1 MIRVLPFKAY
11 IPNPENANSVVTLG
25 SGKISEDVLR
35 TKANNIPY
43 NYIHVV
49 KPQFGDNQIEQ
60 GTDAFYQ
67 ASVKNYQFLISEG
80 HLLPQ
85 ENAFYYYQQ
94 IHHSG
99 VILAGWIVGVDA
111 QNYLDGSVKK
121 HENTLTG
128 KENRLI
134 EHIGALNSMA
144 EPVLLSQK
152 LPTSLNL
159 LSNHI
164 VTTKPI
170 VDVTD
175 EYQNIHKLW
184 MITNKDE
191 MDKVQIVFNGLDS
204 LYIADGHHRVASASK
219 YLLSSHSEHKGF
231 MALVMDEN
239 DLLIKPFY
247 RLLKDIDTNAIIPFL
262 EKYQFK
268 FKSIDIQNRIQLNQG
283 EVLCLTEK
291 NQIVIDL
298 GKAEENLDA
307 QLKLDVS
314 RIENSVFKPLFDIQ
328 NTSTDPRISFL
339 RGDNEISLVMNQ
351 IKENKF
357 NAAFLFAP
365 NTMQEIKEVADS
377 GLIMPPKSTFIEPKL
392 LTGMLIEDYSR

>member
-1 MIRVLPFKAY
+1 
-11 IPNPENANSVVTLG
+11 
-25 SGKISEDVLR
+25 
-35 TKANNIPY
+35 
-43 NYIHVV
+43 
-49 KPQFGDNQIEQ
+49 
-60 GTDAFYQ
+60 
-67 ASVKNYQFLISEG
+67 
-80 HLLPQ
+80 
-85 ENAFYYYQQ
+85 
-94 IHHSG
+94 
-99 VILAGWIVGVDA
+99 
-111 QNYLDGSVKK
+111 
-121 HENTLTG
+121 
-128 KENRLI
+128 
-134 EHIGALNSMA
+134 
-144 EPVLLSQK
+144 
-152 LPTSLNL
+152 
-159 LSNHI
+159 
-164 VTTKPI
+164 
-170 VDVTD
+170 
-175 EYQNIHKLW
+175 
-184 MITNKDE
+184 
-191 MDKVQIVFNGLDS
+191 
-204 LYIADGHHRVASASK
+204 
-219 YLLSSHSEHKGF
+219 
-231 MALVMDEN
+231 
-239 DLLIKPFY
+239 
-247 RLLKDIDTNAIIPFL
+247 LLKDIDTNAIIPFL